1 MRYRLAPGDAIAFDK
16 DVFHKS
22 NRFLPDPQLSRH
34 AFVMRFIDVNSRYNQ
49 VNSDKTGD
57 DVSVLVNKMI
67 VGNGN
72 HFDIQKGTVI
82 RTTSEAKK

>member
-1 MRYRLAPGDAIAFDK
+1 
-16 DVFHKS
+16 
-22 NRFLPDPQLSRH
+22 
-34 AFVMRFIDVNSRYNQ
+34 MRFIDVNSRYNQ